1 MSVVAL
7 LLIVIVAVV
16 RGEADS
22 AQFLPFQ
29 HLLGHSESFAML
41 WSAPLNVA
49 QRFLSNYDATLCL
62 APQNLTVAGTHPV
75 RTRRL
80 PIAALSSR

>member
-1 MSVVAL
+1 MSVVVAL
-7 LLIVIVAVV
+7 LMIVAAAAVV

-49 QRFLSNYDATLCL
+49 QRFLSNYDPSLCL
-62 APQNLTVAGTHPV
+62 APQNLTSAGTHPV
-75 RTRRL
+75 RQT
-80 PIAALSSR
+80 PMHVASP